1 MEIKAK
7 SEPSGYLDLLFLF
20 YVIVLSLKN
29 DRRVT
34 IPAIKL
40 IRSCK
45 PSVSLLNS

>member
-7 SEPSGYLDLLFLF
+7 SEPNGYLGLLFLF
-20 YVIVLSLKN
+20 LIVLILKN